1 MFQSKKGNVVY
12 VVYEWKTIFPI
23 CRNFQSGPTVVA
35 SIRKALKEK
44 IKHNEIFLL
53 RQKMKHRLNSQRLS
67 TITYIQYC
75 QGRCTEFLASFFG
88 GTTKASVIGM
98 TPREIYS
105 LLLLL
110 SYLALS
116 RKKTENFFNKE
127 EEDMGKFSFKHQKET
142 SSPRKSRSVTNS
154 DDAFP

>member
-1 MFQSKKGNVVY
+1 
-12 VVYEWKTIFPI
+12 
-23 CRNFQSGPTVVA
+23 
-35 SIRKALKEK
+35 
-44 IKHNEIFLL
+44 
-53 RQKMKHRLNSQRLS
+53 
-67 TITYIQYC
+67 
-75 QGRCTEFLASFFG
+75 
-88 GTTKASVIGM
+88 M

-116 RKKTENFFNKE
+116 RKKTENFLNKE

-142 SSPRKSRSVTNS
+142 SAPWKSRSVTNT

>member
-44 IKHNEIFLL
+44 IETYKIFLV
-53 RQKMKHRLNSQRLS
+53 RQKMKHRLNSQRFS
-67 TITYIQYC
+67 TILISSPDHIC
-75 QGRCTEFLASFFG
+75 FL
-88 GTTKASVIGM
+88 TTKANVIGT

-116 RKKTENFFNKE
+116 RKKTENFLNKE

-142 SSPRKSRSVTNS
+142 SAPWKSRSVTNT